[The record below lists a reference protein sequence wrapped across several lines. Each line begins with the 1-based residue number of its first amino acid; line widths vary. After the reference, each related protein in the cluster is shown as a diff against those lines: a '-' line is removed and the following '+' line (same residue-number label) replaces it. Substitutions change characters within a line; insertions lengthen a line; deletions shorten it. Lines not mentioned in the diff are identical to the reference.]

1 MEERIIDDEFG
12 KGVRLK
18 KNKDGDYVIAEG
30 ADETDEEQE
39 TSGDEISFEFPTFEV
54 EEGEEDL
61 IGLSPEEVEAIR
73 LQRAEE
79 AAARRAEY
87 EALCVEGKT
96 ALEAEKLEEAVEIY
110 GKALTLDEEPT
121 EASVGYWTAKTKNFT
136 EPDVLVEE
144 YKEMGVENM
153 EFDLGY
159 QAAQT
164 LKEQYGEVFQKRYD
178 ELVTEEKPLR
188 EEVEGKREN
197 RRAYIK
203 ARLKKTG
210 IIYGIS
216 LLPLLLCLAL
226 ALVLGGKI
234 PTVPDNRYV
243 APTIVFAVLTV
254 AFFIVSIVCLNRFW
268 LAFRINRINEDP
280 ESTDEGARLV
290 QIEQYKELYEYFL
303 K

>member
-1 MEERIIDDEFG
+1 MNSILKKIKEIAGNVTQMAG
-12 KGVRLK
+12 KALLRVVRTWNNSQKETRHWLAIVSAVSVLLLFAVIFLSVRLH
-18 KNKDGDYVIAEG
+18 GV
-30 ADETDEEQE
+30 
-39 TSGDEISFEFPTFEV
+39 S
-54 EEGEEDL
+54 
-61 IGLSPEEVEAIR
+61 
-73 LQRAEE
+73 
-79 AAARRAEY
+79 
-87 EALCVEGKT
+87 
-96 ALEAEKLEEAVEIY
+96 EKLEEAVEIY

-121 EASVGYWTAKTKNFT
+121 EASVGYWTAKTKNCT

-216 LLPLLLCLAL
+216 LLPLLLSLAL

-280 ESTDEGARLV
+280 ESTDEDARLV